1 MAHEGIQGKSELT
14 GSREDASTPRTVM
27 LIHGM
32 WSRPHVWTNFKHFLE
47 DHGYRVVAPALRH
60 HDVEPGE
67 ASHPELA
74 TTSLLDYAAD
84 LEREIRLLDEKP
96 YIIGHS
102 MGGTLAQMLAAR
114 GLTHGAVLLATAQCA
129 PILSF
134 NPRIVNFLV
143 REARLTSFWR
153 DTQIPSFGLMRRTVL
168 NGFNDQDA
176 HNLYSTLVPE
186 SGRVAFELALWF
198 LDKRRAALI
207 DAEKVNCP
215 MLMLTGTN
223 DYLTPLSLT
232 QRIANYYG
240 AKARVEEQ
248 PGRAHWLQLE
258 AGWEEVARRAMHF
271 IEHEAPQHKAKAGAE
286 PAPAFKPQIA

>member
-1 MAHEGIQGKSELT
+1 MAHDGNQGKPELNQSSE
-14 GSREDASTPRTVM
+14 GAFASRTVV

-32 WSRPHVWTNFKHFLE
+32 WSRPHVWTNFRHFLE
-47 DHGYRVVAPALRH
+47 DHGYRVIVPVLRH
-60 HDVEPGE
+60 HNTEPGE

-84 LEREIRLLDEKP
+84 LEREILLLEEKP

-102 MGGTLAQMLAAR
+102 MGGTLTQMLAAR
-114 GLTHGAVLLATAQCA
+114 GLTHGAVLLATAHCA
-129 PILSF
+129 PVLSF
-134 NPRIVNFLV
+134 NPKVLNFLV
-143 REARLTSFWR
+143 REARLTSFR
-153 DTQIPSFGLMRRTVL
+153 RHTQIPSFQLMRKTIL

-186 SGRVAFELALWF
+186 SGRAAFELALWF

-207 DAEKVNCP
+207 DAAKVDCP

-223 DYLTPLSLT
+223 DYLTPLSITRRL
-232 QRIANYYG
+232 ANYYG
-240 AKARVEEQ
+240 PNARVEPQ

-258 AGWEEVARRAMHF
+258 AGWEEIARRAMHF